1 MKRGREA
8 VLLLAAAVL
17 FGALVAVVKGQDAG
31 VRDALG
37 NTSAPWVLLPFLA
50 GARYVRIWQ
59 AALVGVATTLAAFL
73 GFYLAEAAVLDL
85 GPHPWTTDLRLT
97 LGSGNVYEKWGIVS
111 GLVYGILGGLWASR
125 RFPAA
130 PVAVGLA
137 FVAEPAVVFC
147 LWKAGIWGGGD
158 LLLRYPWMWTAEIA
172 VGIGCIAFG
181 LLNARSHGTRTAVSP
196 ANEE

>member
-1 MKRGREA
+1 
-8 VLLLAAAVL
+8 
-17 FGALVAVVKGQDAG
+17 
-31 VRDALG
+31 
-37 NTSAPWVLLPFLA
+37 
-50 GARYVRIWQ
+50 
-59 AALVGVATTLAAFL
+59 VATTLAAFL

-137 FVAEPAVVFC
+137 FLAEPVIVFG

-158 LLLRYPWMWTAEIA
+158 LLLHYPWMWAAEIA
-172 VGIGCIAFG
+172 IGLGCIAFG
-181 LLNARSHGTRTAVSP
+181 LMSSRTVSNRSAP
-196 ANEE
+196 AGSRERRPRS